1 MEEKELIDL
10 IAGYQANGEDCIDA
24 RDIDDLAKA
33 IIAKYPQ
40 IEKKPVRLHPT
51 QFNVAHS
58 HRYGFEQLDRFRS
71 DEERQAWIERHY
83 CEVFE

>member
-40 IEKKPVRLHPT
+40 IESEFVATQEVMEGAKTDILDIMLKKYKNKVI
-51 QFNVAHS
+51 NV
-58 HRYGFEQLDRFRS
+58 
-71 DEERQAWIERHY
+71 Y
-83 CEVFE
+83 CSEVQ

>member
-1 MEEKELIDL
+1 MEAKEKLMHILMLVAAGEYMGELNWSK
-10 IAGYQANGEDCIDA
+10 QAD
-24 RDIDDLAKA
+24 K
-33 IIAKYPQ
+33 IIEAFPQ

-58 HRYGFEQLDRFRS
+58 QRYGFEQLDRFRS

-83 CEVFE
+83 CEVLE